1 MSDVIKG
8 VNLLE
13 PEDLYPQFGQ
23 EKSTRATSTSK
34 EGVESA
40 ANAGKDTIAKGV
52 DSSQA
57 AKLENLTENDLA
69 KLSPEELATLEQ
81 VAQALEGETQESD
94 IPERDAQESDSQD
107 SKVASAES
115 ANTQVSK
122 TPESKTPESKTQVS
136 KRPFELSS
144 EIKPRSFASLQMRA
158 KSAMRALF
166 AHENEHLLVLCVSS
180 SVDAISTT
188 EDLVREVSG
197 LDPTIAYAPTK
208 FELFGSDQEPGI
220 VTRSGEEDA
229 EAVVVVMPC
238 SHLNDHPKWLGMLD
252 ACLAQNTMLKLVL
265 CGDATDI
272 ATLSMMWPTLDNGL
286 HADVVLEFSASNA
299 LEIIAGL
306 ISYYQKSN
314 PALLPFDFGAVVLL
328 ACYCCR
334 LSGDR
339 RYIGLT
345 ELKLKSL
352 IFEASQRALDGSKR
366 IPQAQEGSGEGLCVT
381 RNHVLW
387 ALCADDFRNNYLAE
401 SVLRDHRDRQLLIAT
416 SGAVIG
422 QINGLSV
429 VETIG
434 TSYEYGE
441 PVRITATARAGGEGD
456 VIDIERKAELAGQ
469 IHAKA
474 MMIIN
479 GFLTKE
485 FGSEQPLPVSAS
497 LVFEQ
502 SYSEVDGDSASL
514 TGLCAVISA
523 LAQVPI
529 RQDLAVTGAVDQFGD
544 VQAVGGV
551 NEKIEGFFRVCKLHG
566 LNGTQGVII
575 PSSCVNQLVLRPAV
589 VKAVEQGKF
598 HIFTVSHVTEA
609 VKLLT
614 TLDWGDVET
623 EGTVC
628 ERIATR
634 LSSIIAGSHEMTWY
648 EELIDWVRSKL
659 SRQKSQSKEES

>member
-1 MSDVIKG
+1 MQTVRFRMLDGKMSDVIKG
-8 VNLLE
+8 VYMLE
-13 PEDLYPQFGQ
+13 ASDLYPHFD
-23 EKSTRATSTSK
+23 E
-34 EGVESA
+34 
-40 ANAGKDTIAKGV
+40 
-52 DSSQA
+52 
-57 AKLENLTENDLA
+57 
-69 KLSPEELATLEQ
+69 LSPGLD
-81 VAQALEGETQESD
+81 VAQAVPATSAVGAQATQNAESVSQNTGA
-94 IPERDAQESDSQD
+94 PAELAQ
-107 SKVASAES
+107 AGGTLAES
-115 ANTQVSK
+115 AKSAVQAEADTKAEVKANAVDDAKSETEVK
-122 TPESKTPESKTQVS
+122 AEESKDSKDNSDAKAVGQAQGNARGQAQGNAT
-136 KRPFELSS
+136 KRSFTLSS
-144 EIKPRSFASLQMRA
+144 EIKARSFASLQLRA

-166 AHENEHLLVLCVSS
+166 KHSNEHLLVLCVSS
-180 SVDAISTT
+180 NVDGISCC
-188 EDLVREVSG
+188 EDLVREIVG
-197 LDPTIAYAPTK
+197 VTPTIAYAPTK
-208 FELFGSDQEPGI
+208 FELFGSEQEPGI
-220 VTRSGEEDA
+220 LTAAGDESA
-229 EAVVVVMPC
+229 EAIPVIMPC

-252 ACLAQNTMLKLVL
+252 ACLAQNSKLKLIL
-265 CGDATDI
+265 CGDAADI
-272 ATLSMMWPTLDNGL
+272 GGLSMMWPTLDNAI
-286 HADVVLEFSASNA
+286 HADVVLEFSSVNA

-306 ISYYQKSN
+306 ISHYQKSY
-314 PALLPFDFGAVVLL
+314 PDLL
-328 ACYCCR
+328 AFTYEAVNLLATYCCR

-345 ELKLKSL
+345 ELKLQSL
-352 IFEASQRALDGSKR
+352 IFEANQRARHTGKSAVDK
-366 IPQAQEGSGEGLCVT
+366 Q
-381 RNHVLW
+381 HVLW
-387 ALCADDFRNNYLAE
+387 ALCADDFRNNYLSE
-401 SVLRDHRDRQLLIAT
+401 SVLRDHRDRQLLIST
-416 SGAVIG
+416 KGAVVG

-429 VETIG
+429 VETLG

-575 PSSCVNQLVLRPAV
+575 PSSCVNQLVLRPSV
-589 VKAVEQGKF
+589 VKAVAEGKF
-598 HIFTVSHVTEA
+598 HIFTVSHVTQA

-614 TLDWGDVET
+614 TLDWGDAET

-628 ERIATR
+628 ERITER
-634 LSSIIAGSHEMTWY
+634 LNNIIAGSHALPWY
-648 EELIDWVRSKL
+648 AEFYDWVCSL
-659 SRQKSQSKEES
+659 FSRDKGK